1 MKIQQLETFSDE
13 FVCFVKLSTDS
24 GQVGWGQT
32 STYNADISA
41 TIFHRQIAP
50 WALGADALDIDGILQ
65 TIWEKEHKYPGS
77 YRCRAMAGLDT
88 AMWDLRGKIEGK
100 PVVEGSVEAWA
111 RDEGNPVG
119 GYYGQRKGYRG
130 RFANYVPPLM
140 EVLGLAE
147 VEHNARGN
155 RMRAL

>member
-50 WALGADALDIDGILQ
+50 WALGWDALDIG
-65 TIWEKEHKYPGS
+65 E
-77 YRCRAMAGLDT
+77 RA
-88 AMWDLRGKIEGK
+88 
-100 PVVEGSVEAWA
+100 
-111 RDEGNPVG
+111 
-119 GYYGQRKGYRG
+119 
-130 RFANYVPPLM
+130 RFALPDIFWTRLQREYAKAAFVESRGEAASIVTTCEFILSCLRNEAVNEDVCTDVPP
-140 EVLGLAE
+140 ASSSFF
-147 VEHNARGN
+147 
-155 RMRAL
+155 